1 MAEKR
6 PPAGKVSETA
16 SKEIENE
23 LFHDRQMRRH
33 DELWR
38 RERNKIAS
46 SSDPY
51 PDFDLGSRGHRNLLS
66 DYDERRTIWE
76 QKRDAM
82 EADFTV
88 KRNDIRET
96 GQTLSDEF
104 TQRSEA
110 RNSPT
115 KEFAIAGDQNSNTRS
130 R

>member
-6 PPAGKVSETA
+6 PLAVSVAETA

-23 LFHDRQMRRH
+23 ITQDRQMRRH
-33 DELWR
+33 EELWR

-51 PDFDLGSRGHRNLLS
+51 PDFDLGSRGHRNLLR
-66 DYDERRTIWE
+66 DYDERRAVWE
-76 QKRDAM
+76 QKRDVM
-82 EADFTV
+82 EAGFTA
-88 KRNDIRET
+88 KRGEIREN

-104 TQRSEA
+104 TLASDKRSNPA
-110 RNSPT
+110 
-115 KEFAIAGDQNSNTRS
+115 KEFAIASDQNVNGRS

>member
-6 PPAGKVSETA
+6 PPASKVSETA
-16 SKEIENE
+16 RKELENE
-23 LFHDRQMRRH
+23 IARDRQMRRH

-51 PDFDLGSRGHRNLLS
+51 PDFDLGSRGHRNLLR
-66 DYDERRTIWE
+66 DYDERRAEWE

-82 EADFTV
+82 EADFTA
-88 KRNDIRET
+88 KRDDIREN
-96 GQTLSDEF
+96 GRTLSDEF
-104 TQRSEA
+104 TQSSGKKNTA
-110 RNSPT
+110 AN
-115 KEFAIAGDQNSNTRS
+115 EFAFSAGRDSDGRS